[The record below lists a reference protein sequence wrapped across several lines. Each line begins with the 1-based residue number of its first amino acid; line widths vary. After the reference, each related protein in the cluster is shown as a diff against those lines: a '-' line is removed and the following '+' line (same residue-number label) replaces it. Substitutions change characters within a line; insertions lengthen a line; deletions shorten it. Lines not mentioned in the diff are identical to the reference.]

1 MKSEPDVNRESVNGR
16 LAAYLS
22 EHQEG
27 ILLEWLD
34 RVKADPA
41 IPSESLTA
49 GQLKDHVPHLFRD
62 LAETLRQYGSKAVAD
77 KSADDAETHGEMRWE
92 QGYEL
97 SELLRE
103 IKHLRTILIYHLL
116 AFEEIHPDFGAV
128 SRLFAISTLHQFLDD
143 MAIGATEEFVKAQ
156 KSS

>member
-1 MKSEPDVNRESVNGR
+1 MNPESEKNPESVNAR

-22 EHQEG
+22 EHQDG

-34 RVKADPA
+34 RVKADPT
-41 IPSESLTA
+41 IPSESLTTV
-49 GQLKDHVPHLFRD
+49 QIKDHVPHLFRD
-62 LAETLRQYGSKAVAD
+62 LEETLRHYGSEAVAD
-77 KSADDAETHGEMRWE
+77 KSADDAETHGETRWE

-143 MAIGATEEFVKAQ
+143 MAIGATEEFVESQKA
-156 KSS
+156 S